1 MTNPDCLVLKIE
13 EYDVSSGKLDTS
25 VFILYDQKE
34 ECYIVRGQRV
44 DTKRAESVPYSF
56 TCKRTKDLVNFLS
69 VAICKENVS
78 SYILYNYND
87 LPMSS
92 DDITY
97 SSLYYDET
105 IANEIAAY
113 DGFFYDRSL
122 LKRYLGMLRNVF
134 NIYY

>member
-1 MTNPDCLVLKIE
+1 MTSTDCLVLKIE

-25 VFILYDQKE
+25 VFILYDQRE
-34 ECYIVRGQRV
+34 QCYIVRGQRV
-44 DTKRAESVPYSF
+44 DTKHTESVPYSF

-69 VAICKENVS
+69 VAICKESAS

-92 DDITY
+92 HDITY
-97 SSLYYDET
+97 SSLYDDES

-113 DGFFYDRSL
+113 DNLFYKKSV
-122 LKRYLGMLRNVF
+122 LKKYLGMLKNVF